1 MARHGTHGR
10 HRAPVL
16 RRLFPAE
23 APATAATDQ
32 DYLVQD
38 GDTFSSIAREHHIPT
53 AKLLAMNGLSWSSGI
68 AAGQRLSVP
77 AGITAAAPT
86 PAHTDITRHCIAEG
100 ETVTAIAAHYG
111 VTRRAILSANGLHTS
126 SLIFIGQILVIPA
139 VSVDTQATAAVR
151 VG

>member
-1 MARHGTHGR
+1 MARHGLHGR
-10 HRAPVL
+10 HRAASI
-16 RRLFPAE
+16 RRLLVPETPAE
-23 APATAATDQ
+23 APVEQ
-32 DYLVQD
+32 EYLVCD
-38 GDTFSSIAREHHIPT
+38 GDTFSSIARMHHIPT

-77 AGITAAAPT
+77 AGITPAAHI

-100 ETVTAIAAHYG
+100 ETVTAIAAQHG
-111 VTRRAILSANGLHTS
+111 VTRRAILSANGLHPS

-139 VSVDTQATAAVR
+139 VSVDTQATPAVR